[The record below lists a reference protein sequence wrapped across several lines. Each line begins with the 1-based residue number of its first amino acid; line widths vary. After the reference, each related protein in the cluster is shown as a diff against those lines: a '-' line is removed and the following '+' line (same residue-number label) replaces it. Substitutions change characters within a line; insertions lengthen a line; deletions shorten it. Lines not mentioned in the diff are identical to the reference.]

1 MGDKRCDV
9 VVIGA
14 GPAGATAALLLAK
27 EGFSVLLV
35 ERAVFPRAVPCT
47 GWLTAKSLP
56 LLEELGVRKTAM
68 KKRALSDIT
77 FHKADFSETAKPQFE
92 EAPGYLIDRSQFD
105 HMLLTA
111 AEKQGVEVIQGV
123 TVQDANLLESHVV
136 LKLDNGTTREAKL
149 LVVAAGRDTPL
160 LQRVGIDMASAD
172 SLRWLALVESASAKA
187 SGRQAPKM
195 DIVLGLDHG
204 SSFGLCSRSAECVSV
219 SVSWVGDRE
228 EARRALIQLC
238 RQAHEHKIVPVD
250 LTAAAAAAPT
260 FRLLAAAALDM
271 DTHVGKHTL
280 VIGEAGGFVSAAS
293 NEGIYPSMWSAQIAV
308 EVLVKALR
316 SVQSQDELM
325 GFDSA
330 WRIQMADYLRSP
342 HTDVQFLIP
351 LIFSNQPMA
360 DRMGAAFFLGEN
372 I

>member
-1 MGDKRCDV
+1 MKDKQSDV

-14 GPAGATAALLLAK
+14 GPAGATAAMLLAK
-27 EGFSVLLV
+27 EGFSVLLLD
-35 ERAVFPRAVPCT
+35 RAVFPRSVPCT

-56 LLEELGVRKTAM
+56 LLEELGIRRTTL

-77 FHKADFSETAKPQFE
+77 FHKADFSQTAKPQFE

-105 HMLLTA
+105 HMLVTT
-111 AEKQGVEVIQGV
+111 AEKLGVEVIQGV
-123 TVQDANLLESHVV
+123 AVQDAKPLESHVTIQ
-136 LKLDNGTTREAKL
+136 LDNGTTREARL
-149 LVVAAGRDTPL
+149 LVIAAGRDTPL
-160 LQRVGIDMASAD
+160 LQRIGIGIAGTD
-172 SLRWLALVESASAKA
+172 SLRWSAMVESTSAKTSA
-187 SGRQAPKM
+187 RQSPKM
-195 DIVLGLDHG
+195 DIVLGLDQG
-204 SSFGLCSRSAECVSV
+204 PSFGLCSLSAECVAV
-219 SVSWVGDRE
+219 SVSWVGERQ
-228 EARRALIQLC
+228 EAGRALIQLC

-250 LTAAAAAAPT
+250 LTAAAAAAPI
-260 FRLLAAAALDM
+260 FRLLAAASLDM

-293 NEGIYPSMWSAQIAV
+293 NEGIYASMWSAQIAA

-325 GFDSA
+325 AFDSA
-330 WRIQMADYLRSP
+330 WRVQMADYLRSP
-342 HTDVQFLIP
+342 HTDVQFLLP